1 MITGQSYSNT
11 QVLWQWAYSNG
22 YTDIAFPCIN
32 IDTILENALIGGFI
46 VDHDDF
52 KKEFLFK
59 ISNDYDDI
67 AVYKTLIK
75 YKNQGMDK
83 TTMYNLL
90 DSLRLE
96 MRNKGDEKTE
106 DAIMEFMDLVV
117 GYCDP
122 QWKIFQ

>member
-1 MITGQSYSNT
+1 M
-11 QVLWQWAYSNG
+11 
-22 YTDIAFPCIN
+22 
-32 IDTILENALIGGFI
+32 
-46 VDHDDF
+46 DHDDF

-67 AVYKTLIK
+67 AIYKSLIK

>member
-1 MITGQSYSNT
+1 
-11 QVLWQWAYSNG
+11 
-22 YTDIAFPCIN
+22 
-32 IDTILENALIGGFI
+32 
-46 VDHDDF
+46 
-52 KKEFLFK
+52 
-59 ISNDYDDI
+59 
-67 AVYKTLIK
+67 
-75 YKNQGMDK
+75 MDK